1 MPDPGQPLW
10 LLVPD
15 LEGVAQLDP
24 QGLKEGAQT
33 GRLLSPPGLH
43 QGGAIRVQSSCRQG
57 FWVKAGL
64 VPGTERRQSSP
75 HTSPGA
81 AELAPTHCADGNTGS
96 PSHSQQ
102 SKGERLAL
110 PASPDLVIQAQPLQE
125 AHADHCRLGLSLLSA
140 LLASLCSG
148 THALLGQCG
157 AGMVWVEE
165 AGRHGAGDWPE
176 SSAVRGQGFSLEV

>member
-64 VPGTERRQSSP
+64 VPGT
-75 HTSPGA
+75 GG
-81 AELAPTHCADGNTGS
+81 GNPALT
-96 PSHSQQ
+96 
-102 SKGERLAL
+102 LAL
-110 PASPDLVIQAQPLQE
+110 ELQSYHQPIVQMGILGPQAAASRAK
-125 AHADHCRLGLSLLSA
+125 
-140 LLASLCSG
+140 
-148 THALLGQCG
+148 
-157 AGMVWVEE
+157 
-165 AGRHGAGDWPE
+165 GRG
-176 SSAVRGQGFSLEV
+176 